1 MSQNIN
7 DEQDSLY
14 KIRHSVA
21 HILAQAVVEQYPQAN
36 PTIGPPIENGFY
48 YDFDIPADITEDIL
62 PKLEKRMR
70 EIIRGNHRFICKEV
84 EAAEAKN
91 LFRHNPYKQELID
104 ELGSEDDLTNIN
116 AEKITVY
123 QHDTF
128 TDLCRGPHIEHTGD
142 IDPKAFKLLTIS
154 GAYWRGNE
162 KNTMLTRIYGT
173 AWGNQED
180 LETYLQKLED
190 AKKRDHRRLGRELD
204 LFMGHELV
212 GTGLP
217 LWLPNGAVI
226 RRCLEEFITQEERRA
241 GYQHVYSPHLGKQE
255 LYKKSGH
262 WDHYKDEMFP
272 VIRLENENLVL
283 RPMNCPHHILM
294 YSNTRHSYRDL
305 PIRIAELGTMYRF
318 EKAGKMSGLSR
329 VRAMTLNDAH
339 IFCRPDQIRSE
350 FASTMKMIE
359 RVYATLGITNYKYR
373 LSLRDPKDTEKY
385 VNNDSMWEQAENIL
399 RDTLNA
405 LNLPFTEAPGEA
417 AFYGPKLDIQF
428 QDVMGREETYSTIQI
443 DFHLPNQ
450 FEMIYV
456 GEDNTEHRP
465 VIIHRGIIS
474 TMERMVAYLTEMYAG
489 AFPPWLSPVQV
500 AIIPI
505 ADRHID
511 FANKIASD
519 LLALDF
525 RVETNTQATRMNA
538 KIRDAQLKKIPYMLV
553 IGDQEME
560 QKAVSVRLRTG
571 ENLGILSYEG
581 FTTMLK
587 EVTENRSLN
596 LETNTG

>member
-7 DEQDSLY
+7 NEKDSLY

-21 HILAQAVVEQYPQAN
+21 HILAQAVVEDYPLAN

-62 PKLEKRMR
+62 PKLEKRMQ
-70 EIIRGNHRFICKEV
+70 EIIRGNHRFICKEI
-84 EAAEAKN
+84 EATEAKD
-91 LFRHNPYKQELID
+91 LFKDNPYKQELID
-104 ELGSEDDLTNIN
+104 ELSSEESLSNEN
-116 AEKITVY
+116 PEKITIY

-128 TDLCRGPHIEHTGD
+128 TDLCRGPHVEHTGK
-142 IDPKAFKLLTIS
+142 IAPNAFKLLTIS

-173 AWGNQED
+173 AWDNQED
-180 LETYLQKLED
+180 LEAYLLKLED
-190 AKKRDHRRLGRELD
+190 ARNRDHRRLARDLD

-226 RRCLEEFITQEERRA
+226 RRCLEEYITQEERRA

-255 LYKKSGH
+255 LYKTSGH
-262 WDHYKDEMFP
+262 WDHYKEEMFP
-272 VIRLENENLVL
+272 VIKLEHENLVL

-294 YSNTRHSYRDL
+294 YSNSHHSYRDL

-339 IFCRPDQIRSE
+339 IFCRPDQIRAE
-350 FASTMKMIE
+350 FSSTMKMIE

-385 VNNDSMWEQAENIL
+385 VNNEGMWEQAESIL
-399 RDTLNA
+399 RDTLVA
-405 LNLPFTEAPGEA
+405 LDLPFTEAQGEA

-450 FEMIYV
+450 FKMTYI
-456 GEDNTEHRP
+456 GEDNKEHRP

-474 TMERMVAYLTEMYAG
+474 TMERMVAYLTEIYAG
-489 AFPPWLSPVQV
+489 AFPVWLAPVQV

-505 ADRHID
+505 ADRHIT
-511 FANKIASD
+511 FAKKIASD
-519 LLALDF
+519 LLTNDF

-538 KIRDAQLKKIPYMLV
+538 KIRDAQIKKIPYMLV
-553 IGDQEME
+553 IGDREIE
-560 QKAVSVRLRTG
+560 QDTISIRLRTG
-571 ENLGILSYEG
+571 KSLG
-581 FTTMLK
+581 TMPYANFKTLLQK
-587 EVTENRSLN
+587 INESRSLD
-596 LETNTG
+596 LQIAPM